1 MQQNTIT
8 FQLATHYLPKMALR
22 IECLYQT
29 ISQAREEIHPVIHHY
44 ALKNV
49 IEILQI
55 IEKPELKS
63 RFLKELMRIE
73 HAFVKSN
80 KNIPAELSNTLYTQ
94 IQMLTHVVGL
104 FGEGIH
110 QDPFLQIFRQPLPSH
125 SQDGEVQPPQLLFW
139 LESKASTR
147 QGDLTL
153 WLANLNSLYLTIVLY
168 LRLLRSTAE
177 FNSIPMLHGFYQ
189 RSLPPKTSC
198 HLILLRI
205 DKSFGI
211 VPRIQLGHHGLSLRL
226 CEATSMREIKETN
239 AQFDLAIC
247 QL

>member
-1 MQQNTIT
+1 MQANIIT
-8 FQLATHYLPKMALR
+8 FQLATHYLPKIALR

-29 ISQAREEIHPVIHHY
+29 ISQAREESHPVIHHY

-73 HAFVKSN
+73 HALPKSS
-80 KNIPAELSNTLYTQ
+80 KEVPQELSNSLYTQ
-94 IQMLTHVVGL
+94 IQMLTQVVGL

-110 QDPFLQIFRQPLPSH
+110 QDPFLQVFRQTLPAH
-125 SQDGEVQPPQLLFW
+125 TQDCEVHPPQLLFW
-139 LESKASTR
+139 LESKPSTR

-153 WLANLNSLYLTIVLY
+153 WLANLNSLYMTIVLY

-177 FNSIPMLHGFYQ
+177 FDSIPMMNGFYQ
-189 RSLPPKTSC
+189 KSLPPKSSC

-226 CEATSMREIKETN
+226 CEATSLREIKETN

>member
-1 MQQNTIT
+1 MQHNTIT
-8 FQLATHYLPKMALR
+8 FQLATHYLPKIALR

-29 ISQAREEIHPVIHHY
+29 ISQAREESHPVIHHY
-44 ALKNV
+44 ALKNI
-49 IEILQI
+49 IEILQL

-73 HAFVKSN
+73 HVLVKTN
-80 KNIPAELSNTLYTQ
+80 KNLSRDLSNSLHTQ
-94 IQMLTHVVGL
+94 IQMLSHVVGL

-110 QDPFLQIFRQPLPSH
+110 QDPFLQIFRQTLQAH
-125 SQDGEVQPPQLLFW
+125 SQDCEVHPPQLLFW

-153 WLANLNSLYLTIVLY
+153 WLANLNTLYLTIVLY

-177 FNSIPMLHGFYQ
+177 FDSIPMPNGFYQ
-189 RSLPPKTSC
+189 RPLPPKTSC
-198 HLILLRI
+198 HLILLRVE
-205 DKSFGI
+205 KSFGI

-226 CEATSMREIKETN
+226 CEATSMREIKETD
-239 AQFDLAIC
+239 ARFDLAIC

>member
-1 MQQNTIT
+1 MQQNTII
-8 FQLATHYLPKMALR
+8 FQLATHYLPKIALR

-29 ISQAREEIHPVIHHY
+29 ISQAREESHPVIHHY
-44 ALKNV
+44 ALKSV
-49 IEILQI
+49 IEILQL

-63 RFLKELMRIE
+63 RFLKELMRVE
-73 HAFVKSN
+73 HTLMKSN
-80 KNIPAELSNTLYTQ
+80 TDVSQEVSNNLYTQ
-94 IQMLTHVVGL
+94 IQMLTHVAGL

-110 QDPFLQIFRQPLPSH
+110 QDPFLQIFRQTQPAH
-125 SQDGEVQPPQLLFW
+125 NQDCEVQPPQLLYW

-153 WLANLNSLYLTIVLY
+153 WLANLNSLYLTIALY

-177 FNSIPMLHGFYQ
+177 FDSILMLNGFYQ

-205 DKSFGI
+205 DKSFEI

-226 CEATSMREIKETN
+226 CEATSMREIKETD
-239 AQFDLAIC
+239 ARFDLAIC
-247 QL
+247 QI